1 MILAGATLLGG
12 VIQGRM
18 SRRWGRS
25 QEFQVLADRLQEL
38 PTEIGPWHMRAS
50 PPLAPAAE
58 AVLECAG
65 YVSRQYENRKTGEIV
80 TVAVLLGP
88 AGPISVHT
96 PDVCYSSQEFTVI
109 GSPEADP
116 VRRRRRLARRT
127 VEHVSPVDESDGRQL
142 ARLLR
147 LVHRRPVVGA
157 GGRPFRVCRPA
168 ASLQDSSGRTIAVA
182 GRRKASDQCRI
193 FLKEFLPA
201 VRPYLVKPVKE

>member
-18 SRRWGRS
+18 S
-25 QEFQVLADRLQEL
+25 
-38 PTEIGPWHMRAS
+38 
-50 PPLAPAAE
+50 PPLGQISGVRGLGESTAGTAHGNRPLAHESVAVPEPGRRGRIGVRRLREPAI
-58 AVLECAG
+58 
-65 YVSRQYENRKTGEIV
+65 RKSKRRARVV

-96 PDVCYSSQEFTVI
+96 PDVCYSSQEYYRPRIPRT
-109 GSPEADP
+109 DP
-116 VRRRRRLARRT
+116 VRRRRRLAGRT

-157 GGRPFRVCRPA
+157 EGRPFRVRRPA
-168 ASLQDSSGRTIAVA
+168 SPIQASSGRTVAVA
-182 GRRKASDQCRI
+182 TRR
-193 FLKEFLPA
+193 
-201 VRPYLVKPVKE
+201 